1 MSADANK
8 ALVRR
13 FFDAMSR
20 GDASLPDLMADDV
33 AWWVP
38 PGANLGG
45 LYEGKAKVLGLMS
58 GGIAL
63 YDTSTP
69 MRVVI
74 EQMVAENEWV
84 AVQMVLSARTARG
97 EDYRN
102 HYHFAFQ
109 VRGGRIVLVKEYVD
123 TLYADRKLFA
133 GAAR

>member
-1 MSADANK
+1 
-8 ALVRR
+8 
-13 FFDAMSR
+13 
-20 GDASLPDLMADDV
+20 
-33 AWWVP
+33 
-38 PGANLGG
+38 
-45 LYEGKAKVLGLMS
+45 
-58 GGIAL
+58 
-63 YDTSTP
+63 

-109 VRGGRIVLVKEYVD
+109 LRGGRIVLVKEYVD

-133 GAAR
+133 GTAR

>member
-1 MSADANK
+1 VSAEDNK
-8 ALVRR
+8 KLVRR

-45 LYEGKAKVLGLMS
+45 LYEGKAKVLGLMA
-58 GGIAL
+58 GGIDL
-63 YDTSTP
+63 YDRNTP
-69 MRVVI
+69 MQVEI
-74 EQMVAENEWV
+74 EQLVAEGEWV
-84 AVQMVLSARTARG
+84 TVQMVLSARTARG

-102 HYHFAFQ
+102 HYHFAFR
-109 VRGGRIVLVKEYVD
+109 VRDGRIALVKEYVD

>member
-1 MSADANK
+1 MSAETNK
-8 ALVRR
+8 NLVRR

-45 LYEGKAKVLGLMS
+45 LYEGKAKVLALMAS
-58 GGIAL
+58 GIDL
-63 YDTSTP
+63 YDRNTP
-69 MRVVI
+69 MKVEI
-74 EQMVAENEWV
+74 EQLVSEGEWV
-84 AVQMVLSARTARG
+84 TVQMVLSARTARG

-102 HYHFAFQ
+102 HYHFAFR
-109 VRGGRIVLVKEYVD
+109 VRDGRIALVKEYVD